1 MSTEKIERAWSLKN
15 RLLALLSIQVEE
27 KGRYKTLE
35 KLTEIKAT
43 HWRDFAAGKQRPTA
57 EMIEAASKL
66 WPQHAFW
73 LATGISDAEHGHV
86 APGNEDFPFKSP
98 KSEGTAA
105 LFLKSLELL
114 DASIDVLNDD
124 LDFRNEEIQFHL
136 LMTGTQRILNQ
147 MDIGILPARKE
158 QLNKLWR
165 EVGELQKARKL
176 ENEIKQQSPDETRD
190 ESEKA
195 LPKRLLKLSRT
206 KVLSDLT
213 VKELEAILESE
224 RLSLEQS
231 KKADEFLRM
240 LKNGDK

>member
-1 MSTEKIERAWSLKN
+1 MSTEKIERVWSLKN
-15 RLLALLSIQVEE
+15 RLLALLAMQVEE
-27 KGRYKTLE
+27 KGQYKTLE
-35 KLTEIKAT
+35 TLTGIKAT

-86 APGNEDFPFKSP
+86 APGNEDFPFKGP
-98 KSEGTAA
+98 KSEGPAA

-190 ESEKA
+190 ETEKA

-206 KVLSDLT
+206 KVLSDLSI
-213 VKELEAILESE
+213 KELEAIIESE
-224 RLSLEQS
+224 RRSIEQS
-231 KKADEFLRM
+231 KKADEFLRK